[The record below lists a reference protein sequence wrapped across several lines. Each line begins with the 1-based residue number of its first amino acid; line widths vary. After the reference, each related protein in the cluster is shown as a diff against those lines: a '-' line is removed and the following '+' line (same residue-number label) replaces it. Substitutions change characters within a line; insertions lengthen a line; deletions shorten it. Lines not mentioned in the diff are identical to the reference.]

1 MNLPLSDAGLLT
13 LAHWLSP
20 AFPTGAF
27 AFSHG
32 IEAAIRD
39 RRFGDAAGLQDWLAV
54 MLTHGAGR
62 SDAIFLHLAHAG
74 PPDLPAL
81 AALAAALQPSAA
93 RRAETQMQGAAFAA
107 ALRAVWGQDVPDMAL
122 PLVVGRAAALQGLPA
137 GPVAALYLQAMVV
150 NLTQAAQRLMPLG
163 QTAAARI
170 VAALG
175 PLAANVAA
183 ETTGLTTDDLGSA
196 AFAIDIASM
205 RHEVMEPRLFR
216 S

>member
-1 MNLPLSDAGLLT
+1 MIETGALLT

-32 IEAAIRD
+32 VEAAVRD
-39 RRFGDAAGLQDWLAV
+39 GQVRDAAALQDWLAV

-62 SDAIFLHLAHAG
+62 SDAIFLHAGHAG
-74 PPDLPAL
+74 ADLAGL
-81 AALAAALQPSAA
+81 ARLAAALQPAA
-93 RRAETQMQGAAFAA
+93 ERRAETLMQGAAFAA
-107 ALRAVWGQDVPDMAL
+107 TLRAVWGHDVPAMAL

-137 GPVAALYLQAMVV
+137 GPVAAVYLQAMVV

-170 VAALG
+170 VAGLG
-175 PLAANVAA
+175 PVAAAVAA
-183 ETTGLTTDDLGSA
+183 EAAGLTPDDLGSA
-196 AFAIDIASM
+196 AFAIDITAM
-205 RHEVMEPRLFR
+205 RHEGMEPRLFR